1 MQRLNQGNDV
11 CLKKSDLISTGRAC
25 LEKSKVAIFIDVE
38 NLTQWVKDD
47 GTERLM
53 ADISA
58 IGQVIVRRAYGVWSQ
73 PGISNFQAPL
83 NRLGFELIHSFHPV
97 SGKNS
102 ADIQLTVDV
111 MEHALRLTDVDWF
124 VLATGDSDFSPLFRR
139 LREMGKEVIGVGPR
153 SPLSESV
160 KSSCS
165 RYIHTDPV
173 STNTRELE
181 FDDAAE
187 VVESILA
194 ASTEPLALNILK
206 QGVLNVNSAFSEK
219 DMGFG
224 SFSSFLKAIDTVSLT
239 MAPGSNTIWLAELIA
254 TDSSRQSS
262 TGLKP
267 GSREQYQALLRKKK
281 WVSVPRN
288 LLELVCTTLKGLPP
302 LEKQDMIEELVVH
315 IASAR
320 KSVTAADIR
329 KATTLLFKAQMFE
342 LTDDTQHDSRLLK
355 LKSGQNYMKE
365 VDIAFIDRLRSAC
378 TENRV
383 SLEPAIIRTLLF
395 TQPSMPHLC
404 LMLQAAEAET
414 VV

>member
-1 MQRLNQGNDV
+1 LG
-11 CLKKSDLISTGRAC
+11 
-25 LEKSKVAIFIDVE
+25 KSKIAVFIDVE

-58 IGQVIVRRAYGVWSQ
+58 IGQVIVRRAYGVWSK

-187 VVESILA
+187 IVESILA
-194 ASTEPLALNILK
+194 ASTEPLALTVLK
-206 QGVLNVNSAFSEK
+206 QGILNVNSAFSEK

-224 SFSSFLKAIDTVSLT
+224 SFSTFLKAIDTVALKMS
-239 MAPGSNTIWLAELIA
+239 PGSNTLWLAELV
-254 TDSSRQSS
+254 TPDNPRQSS
-262 TGLKP
+262 AGLKP
-267 GSREQYQALLRKKK
+267 GSREHYQTLLRKKK
-281 WVSVPRN
+281 WVTVPRE
-288 LLELVCTTLKGLPP
+288 LLGLVGETLGDLPP
-302 LEKQDMIEELVVH
+302 LEKQDMIEELIVR
-315 IASAR
+315 IASVR
-320 KSVTAADIR
+320 KDVTAADIR
-329 KATTLLFKAQMFE
+329 KAITLLYKAQMFE
-342 LTDDTQHDSRLLK
+342 LIDDTQHDSRLLK
-355 LKSGQNYMKE
+355 LKTDHDHMKE
-365 VDIAFIDRLRSAC
+365 VDMAFIRRLRSAC
-378 TENRV
+378 TENNV
-383 SLEPAIIRTLLF
+383 AFEPSIIRNLLF
-395 TQPSMPHLC
+395 TQPSMPDLC
-404 LMLQAAEAET
+404 TIIQTAEAEA

>member
-1 MQRLNQGNDV
+1 MTFLQ
-11 CLKKSDLISTGRAC
+11 
-25 LEKSKVAIFIDVE
+25 KSKVAIFIDVE

-47 GTERLM
+47 GAERLM

-58 IGQVIVRRAYGVWSQ
+58 IGQVIVRRAYGVWSK

-111 MEHALRLTDVDWF
+111 MEHALRLIDVDWF

-181 FDDAAE
+181 FDDAVE

-194 ASTEPLALNILK
+194 ASTEPLALNLLK

-219 DMGFG
+219 NMGFG
-224 SFSSFLKAIDTVSLT
+224 SFSAFLKAIDTVALT
-239 MAPGSNTIWLAELIA
+239 MASGSNTIWLAQLIA
-254 TDSSRQSS
+254 LDAPCQSS
-262 TGLKP
+262 SDLKT
-267 GSREQYQALLRKKK
+267 GSRELYQALMRNKK
-281 WVSVPRN
+281 WVTIPRG
-288 LLELVCTTLKGLPP
+288 LLELVCTTLGNLPP
-302 LEKQDMIEELVVH
+302 LEKQDMIEELVVR
-315 IASAR
+315 IALVR
-320 KSVTAADIR
+320 KDVTAADIR

-342 LTDDTQHDSRLLK
+342 LSENTQHDSRLLK
-355 LKSGQNYMKE
+355 LKLGQNYMKE
-365 VDIAFIDRLRSAC
+365 VDMAFIHRLSSAC
-378 TENRV
+378 AENKV
-383 SLEPAIIRTLLF
+383 SLEPSIIRSLLF
-395 TQPSMPHLC
+395 SQPSMPHLC
-404 LMLQAAEAET
+404 QMLQVAESDLI
-414 VV
+414 V

>member
-1 MQRLNQGNDV
+1 M
-11 CLKKSDLISTGRAC
+11 
-25 LEKSKVAIFIDVE
+25 EKSKVAVFIDVE

-58 IGQVIVRRAYGVWSQ
+58 IGQVIVRRAYGVWSK

-111 MEHALRLTDVDWF
+111 MEHALRLADVDWF

-187 VVESILA
+187 IVESILA
-194 ASTEPLALNILK
+194 ASTEPLPLNVLK

-224 SFSSFLKAIDTVSLT
+224 SFSMFLKAIDTVALKMS
-239 MAPGSNTIWLAELIA
+239 PGSNTIWLAELVT
-254 TDSSRQSS
+254 TDSPRQPNAD
-262 TGLKP
+262 LKP
-267 GSREQYQALLRKKK
+267 GSRESYQALLRKKK
-281 WVSVPRN
+281 WVTVPRE
-288 LLELVCTTLKGLPP
+288 LLELVGNTLRDLPP
-302 LEKQDMIEELVVH
+302 LEKQELIEELIVR
-315 IASAR
+315 IASVR
-320 KSVTAADIR
+320 KDVTAADIR
-329 KATTLLFKAQMFE
+329 KAIVLLYKAQMFE
-342 LTDDTQHDSRLLK
+342 LIDDTEHGSRLLK
-355 LKSGQNYMKE
+355 LKSELDHMKE
-365 VDIAFIDRLRSAC
+365 VDMAFIRRLRSAC
-378 TENRV
+378 NENGV
-383 SLEPAIIRTLLF
+383 AFEPSIIRDLLF
-395 TQPSMPHLC
+395 TQPAMPDLST
-404 LMLQAAEAET
+404 MLRAVESEEVA
-414 VV
+414 

>member
-1 MQRLNQGNDV
+1 
-11 CLKKSDLISTGRAC
+11 
-25 LEKSKVAIFIDVE
+25 LEKSKIAVFIDVE
-38 NLTQWVKDD
+38 NLTQWVKND

-53 ADISA
+53 ADIST
-58 IGQVIVRRAYGVWSQ
+58 IGQVIVRRAYGVWSKS
-73 PGISNFQAPL
+73 GISNFQAPL

-187 VVESILA
+187 IVEAILA
-194 ASTEPLALNILK
+194 ASTEPLALNVLK
-206 QGVLNVNSAFSEK
+206 HGILNVNSAFNEQE
-219 DMGFG
+219 MGFG
-224 SFSSFLKAIDTVSLT
+224 SFSMFLKAIDTVALT
-239 MAPGSNTIWLAELIA
+239 LAHGSNTIWLAELMTA
-254 TDSSRQSS
+254 ESPHQSNAD
-262 TGLKP
+262 LKP

-281 WVSVPRN
+281 WVTVPRE
-288 LLELVCTTLKGLPP
+288 LLELVGVTLGDLAP
-302 LEKQDMIEELVVH
+302 LDKRDMIEELVIR
-315 IASAR
+315 IASVR
-320 KSVTAADIR
+320 KGVTSADLR
-329 KATTLLFKAQMFE
+329 KAVALLYKAQMFE
-342 LTDDTQHDSRLLK
+342 LSDDTQHDSRLLK
-355 LKSGQNYMKE
+355 LKSGHEYMKE
-365 VDIAFIDRLRSAC
+365 VDMALIRRLMSAC
-378 TENRV
+378 TENSV
-383 SLEPAIIRTLLF
+383 AFEPSIIRNLLF
-395 TQPSMPHLC
+395 SRPSMPHLC
-404 LMLQAAEAET
+404 AMLQTAEAAEAI
-414 VV
+414 V

>member
-1 MQRLNQGNDV
+1 MG
-11 CLKKSDLISTGRAC
+11 
-25 LEKSKVAIFIDVE
+25 KSKIAVFIDVE

-53 ADISA
+53 ADISTV
-58 IGQVIVRRAYGVWSQ
+58 GQVIVRRAYGVWSK

-111 MEHALRLTDVDWF
+111 MEHALRLADVDWF

-187 VVESILA
+187 IVESILA
-194 ASTEPLALNILK
+194 ASTEPLALTVLK
-206 QGVLNVNSAFSEK
+206 QGILNVNSAFNEQ
-219 DMGFG
+219 DMGYG
-224 SFSSFLKAIDTVSLT
+224 SFSMFLKAIDTVDLT
-239 MAPGSNTIWLAELIA
+239 SVPGSKTLWLAELMVA
-254 TDSSRQSS
+254 DSLHSS
-262 TGLKP
+262 HPDLKP

-281 WVSVPRN
+281 WVTVPR
-288 LLELVCTTLKGLPP
+288 ELFEVVCATLRDLSP
-302 LEKQDMIEELVVH
+302 LDKRDMIEELVVR
-315 IASAR
+315 IASVR
-320 KSVTAADIR
+320 KGVTAADLR
-329 KATTLLFKAQMFE
+329 KAVTLLYKAQMFE
-342 LTDDTQHDSRLLK
+342 LSEDTQHDGRLLK
-355 LKSGQNYMKE
+355 LKSGHNYMKE
-365 VDIAFIDRLRSAC
+365 VDMALIRRLMSAC
-378 TENRV
+378 TENSV
-383 SLEPAIIRTLLF
+383 ALEPSILKSLLF
-395 TQPSMPHLC
+395 SRPSLSDLC
-404 LMLQAAEAET
+404 AILRAAESET
-414 VV
+414 VVER